1 MSAAVENL
9 IWACL
14 FQLCRLAF
22 LSGLCLCMLRLN
34 VSLAY
39 ANLESAGILE
49 SLRLARTAL
58 TELAESLATNARLA
72 STAAESYS
80 VAEPPLFTSMGGFSH
95 VAIDALTSCNL
106 FCFLLAFYFDFLQLC
121 DIGCCAIHCHSEVQ
135 IQLSIFVG
143 HTANQLLVVLPAL
156 AQTALKPVEGGGG
169 QRRKRN

>member
-39 ANLESAGILE
+39 ANLESAGILK

-95 VAIDALTSCNL
+95 VAIDALSLIANFWPHARPTL
-106 FCFLLAFYFDFLQLC
+106 QQILL
-121 DIGCCAIHCHSEVQ
+121 
-135 IQLSIFVG
+135 
-143 HTANQLLVVLPAL
+143 
-156 AQTALKPVEGGGG
+156 
-169 QRRKRN
+169 

>member
-1 MSAAVENL
+1 
-9 IWACL
+9 
-14 FQLCRLAF
+14 
-22 LSGLCLCMLRLN
+22 MLRLN

-95 VAIDALTSCNL
+95 VAIDALSHSLIANFWPHARPTL
-106 FCFLLAFYFDFLQLC
+106 QQILL
-121 DIGCCAIHCHSEVQ
+121 
-135 IQLSIFVG
+135 
-143 HTANQLLVVLPAL
+143 
-156 AQTALKPVEGGGG
+156 
-169 QRRKRN
+169 